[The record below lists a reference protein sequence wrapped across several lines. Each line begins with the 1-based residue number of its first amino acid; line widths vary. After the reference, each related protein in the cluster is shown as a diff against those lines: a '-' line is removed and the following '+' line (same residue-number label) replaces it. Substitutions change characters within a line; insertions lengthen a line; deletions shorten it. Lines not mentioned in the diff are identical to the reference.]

1 MARLRRN
8 LEPEAP
14 THALPDNLAR
24 FVFEEWARPGDEAA
38 HADAFGILGEYAH
51 AESRWGDAIRKW
63 AKDHGMTPREA
74 RALVV
79 ETPDWNAFRCRQLS
93 P

>member
-38 HADAFGILGEYAH
+38 HADAFTILGEYAH
-51 AESRWGDAIRKW
+51 AESRWGTAIREW
-63 AKDHGMTPREA
+63 AKVHDMTQREA
-74 RALVV
+74 RALAH
-79 ETPDWNAFRCRQLS
+79 TRPNWNEYRRLYS
-93 P
+93 SS